1 MSLPA
6 HVAVE
11 VDFNVEIDAKGEIVL
26 FGEAAPTV
34 ENVIVATQTLPV
46 TALYEADVSGDKF
59 GLIEIWEPSA
69 AQGNIRCQ
77 LANYGGADGP
87 DLSGVYQTAAA
98 RLADGF
104 ERLLCDEFD
113 CSGVAPYIESKYAG
127 IEEYQTQRD
136 FGRVMLGVY
145 AHYLFG
151 HVDATAA
158 ITNDKAFVESMLS
171 CSAGGDA
178 EDLND
183 ASGAEVRYNSW
194 TAPTGDVQT
203 WDFAA
208 DNTAPGMD
216 AKLAVRLVEA
226 IVKKGLGSQETRDI
240 TSYTLLTSDISGGA
254 APSGSIAQIVRQVI
268 GQDSS
273 RANNVDGSARTLDKH
288 LLLRF
293 YAGDVIYVNIKVK
306 KPYITVSGAAGYT
319 GTANAPAMTD
329 GAANLVT
336 EVSGGYTL
344 KITLA
349 DPVA

>member
-1 MSLPA
+1 MPLPA

-11 VDFNVEIDAKGEIVL
+11 VNFNVLIDAKGEIEL
-26 FGEAAPTV
+26 FGESAPVV
-34 ENVIVATQTLPV
+34 ENVIVAKQSLPV
-46 TALYEADVSGDKF
+46 TALYEADASGADVA
-59 GLIEIWEPSA
+59 GLIEIFEPST

-77 LANYGGADGP
+77 LANDGGEDGP

-98 RLADGF
+98 RLAHGF

-113 CSGVAPYIESKYAG
+113 CSGSDVVPYNETRYHG
-127 IEEYQTQRD
+127 IVEYQTQRD

-158 ITNDKAFVESMLS
+158 ITNDKVFVHSMLS
-171 CSAGGDA
+171 CTAGGDA
-178 EDLND
+178 ESLTD

-194 TAPTGDVQT
+194 TGATDISGKNVEN
-203 WDFAA
+203 WNFAA
-208 DNTAPGMD
+208 DATAPGMD
-216 AKLAVRLVEA
+216 AKLAVRLVKAIIEKGKAGGDISGA
-226 IVKKGLGSQETRDI
+226 IV
-240 TSYTLLTSDISGGA
+240 TSDISGAA
-254 APSGSIAQIVRQVI
+254 APAGSIAQIVRQVI

-273 RANNVDGSARTLDKH
+273 RANNVDGSQRTLDKH

-306 KPYITVSGAAGYT
+306 KPAVTVAGPVGAS
-319 GTANAPAMTD
+319 ANAPD
-329 GAANLVT
+329 AATLVT
-336 EVSGGYTL
+336 EVAGGYTI

-349 DPVA
+349 

>member
-11 VDFNVEIDAKGEIVL
+11 VNFNVEIDAKGEIVL

-34 ENVIVATQTLPV
+34 ENVIVATHTLPV

-59 GLIEIWEPSA
+59 GLIEIWEPST

-77 LANYGGADGP
+77 LANDGGSDVSAT

-158 ITNDKAFVESMLS
+158 ITNDKVFVESMLS
-171 CSAGGDA
+171 CSAGGDD
-178 EDLND
+178 ERDI
-183 ASGAEVRYNSW
+183 SGAIVRYNSW
-194 TAPTGDVQT
+194 TAPTGDVET
-203 WDFAA
+203 WNFTA
-208 DNTAPGMD
+208 DNTAPDMD

-226 IVKKGLGSQETRDI
+226 IVKKGKAGGDI
-240 TSYTLLTSDISGGA
+240 SGNIETSDISGGA
-254 APSGSIAQIVRQVI
+254 APAGSIAQIVRQVI

-293 YAGDVIYVNIKVK
+293 YANDVIYVNIKVK
-306 KPYITVSGAAGYT
+306 KPYITVSGAPGYT
-319 GTANAPAMTD
+319 GSPNAPTMTD
-329 GAANLVT
+329 GAADLVT

-349 DPVA
+349 